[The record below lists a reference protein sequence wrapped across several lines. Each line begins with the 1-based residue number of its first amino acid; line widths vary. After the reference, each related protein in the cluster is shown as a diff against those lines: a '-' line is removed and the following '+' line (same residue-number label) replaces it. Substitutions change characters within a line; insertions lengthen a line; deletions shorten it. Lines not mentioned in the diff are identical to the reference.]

1 MTRAGN
7 SYRSSA
13 PRKPKEHKAQRLKR
27 LEDYRHAKAQ
37 AKKYVIPGIIV
48 VLVCVFLLLVAKYGF
63 KGTSTGVGRQ
73 GDNIEEAVRMA
84 TEKFGSY
91 DTQSSREELADI
103 IMKALNKDNDDA
115 TANAENIEEI
125 EV

>member
-13 PRKPKEHKAQRLKR
+13 PRKPKEHK
-27 LEDYRHAKAQ
+27 
-37 AKKYVIPGIIV
+37 YVIPGVIV
-48 VLVCVFLLLVAKYGF
+48 VLLCVFLLLVAKYGF

-73 GDNIEEAVRMA
+73 GDRIEEAVRMA
-84 TEKFGSY
+84 AENFGSY
-91 DTQSSREELADI
+91 NTESSREELADI

-125 EV
+125 DVL